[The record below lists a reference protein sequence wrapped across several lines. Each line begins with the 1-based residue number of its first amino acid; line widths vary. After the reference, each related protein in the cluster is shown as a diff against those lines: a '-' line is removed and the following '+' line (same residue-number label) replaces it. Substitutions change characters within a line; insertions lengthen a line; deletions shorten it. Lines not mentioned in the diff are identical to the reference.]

1 MSNKTNKLNEIFSV
15 SRAVCT
21 DEGWQRC
28 LSAMPP
34 SLSTPDFPERLAR
47 CIDDFSVP
55 PYMADLARLE
65 LAVHQCQGFQGDR
78 LTTDDGG
85 LSLNPSLALLDL
97 DWTGLSAVVEDP
109 SYAISD
115 PPQPCSEMVMV
126 WKHAESGSVRY
137 RKAQHNDL
145 LSIKIIL
152 EEIDPEK
159 AAAEGG
165 VSIGFIDNIINQSVQ
180 HGIILRAPS
189 KLRRDAKLSDQ
200 IDLDVDRYLSPSVFT
215 LQWHI
220 TQACDLHCKH
230 CYDRSKR
237 SPLKLEQGFKVL
249 DDLRAFCVRNN
260 IKGQVSFTGGNP
272 LLYPHFTELYRAASD
287 RGFMLAILGNPT
299 TPEKVDELLAI
310 QKPEFFQVSLE
321 GLADHNDD
329 IRGSGHFARVMD
341 FLDILRSKRVYSMV
355 MLTLTQANFQQVLPL
370 GEMLREK
377 ADLFI
382 FNRLTLFGEG
392 ANIKP
397 VPVEAYSE
405 FLVAYQKATQR
416 NPVLGFKDNLFN
428 RVKRDSG
435 LPIFGGCAGYGCGA
449 AFNFLALLP
458 DGEVHACRKFPSLI
472 GNIFEA
478 SLDDIYDSKEAER
491 YRRGTEACRGCSL
504 EIVCRGCP
512 AVVAG
517 HGLNPH
523 VDRDP
528 YCSGCV

>member
-1 MSNKTNKLNEIFSV
+1 
-15 SRAVCT
+15 VCKN
-21 DEGWQRC
+21 DEWQRC
-28 LSAMPP
+28 LSTI
-34 SLSTPDFPERLAR
+34 STTISPEDFPERLAR
-47 CIDDFSVP
+47 CIDDFSAP

-65 LAVHQCQGFQGDR
+65 LAVHHCQGFQGDR

-97 DWTGLSAVVEDP
+97 EWSGLSAVVENP

-115 PPQPCSEMVMV
+115 PPQPHSEMVMV

-152 EEIDPEK
+152 EEIDPET

-200 IDLDVDRYLSPSVFT
+200 IDLDVDKYLSPSVFT

-230 CYDRSKR
+230 CYDRSNR

-272 LLYPHFTELYRAASD
+272 LLYPHFIDLYEAASD

-299 TPEKVDELLAI
+299 TPEKLDELLAI

-321 GLADHNDD
+321 GLPEHNDD
-329 IRGSGHFARVMD
+329 IRGSGHFKRVID
-341 FLDILRSKRVYSMV
+341 FLEILENKKVYSMI
-355 MLTLTQANFQQVLPL
+355 MLTLTASNYEQVLPL
-370 GEMLREK
+370 GEILRGK
-377 ADLFI
+377 TDLFN

-392 ANIKP
+392 ANLKP
-397 VPVEAYSE
+397 VPVDVYNDLLLS
-405 FLVAYQKATQR
+405 YQKASEG
-416 NPVLGFKDNLFN
+416 NSVLGFKDNLFN
-428 RVKRDSG
+428 RIRLDGS

-449 AFNFLALLP
+449 AFNFVAVLP

-472 GNIFEA
+472 GNIFQSTLGE
-478 SLDDIYDSKEAER
+478 IYYSQKAEQ

-517 HGLNPH
+517 HGLDPK

-528 YCSGCV
+528 YCAGPVYLP